1 MPRQEPQLPD
11 STRIES
17 ERETD
22 FPGRTPPD
30 LQRFRPRF
38 ILAFIGAVILL
49 ALAAYGIWNQ
59 QHTEA
64 LDQTR
69 AELDAVVTDK
79 SQQVAIWQEERVSDM
94 QLLLERESFRRTV
107 LQLLDGEDISLQQEE
122 NVTEFLQA
130 AVEQDRYD
138 AVQIVAADG
147 TVVVEA
153 GEARGGRFSE
163 AVSRTVESRQAYFS
177 NYRRMDGGD
186 QPVRFTLSIP
196 LLKGNAV
203 AGVLIAHIVPYGHF
217 YPLLTAWPTASP
229 TAELLL
235 VSADNGQVVF
245 ISQLLEAEA
254 PLALPRDT
262 PGLIGAQAILEK
274 GFFSG
279 VDYRGEPVLA
289 AARPVRFSP
298 WALVAKID
306 QQEVFA
312 PIDELAFHL
321 TGVFLLIL
329 LGMTVA
335 AASWWRKQQADFRA
349 FRYWTA
355 LRERAL
361 ARHFDYLTKYAND
374 IILLTD
380 NRGRIVEAN
389 DRAVEI
395 YGYGR
400 GGLLGRNWRDLCHQD
415 VTPLNRAS
423 SEPATSGEAKRYEN
437 IHWRADGSKFP
448 VEISA
453 RAIQVENA
461 IYQQAI
467 IRDITERKAAEAR
480 IRHLTNLYAALS
492 ETNQAIVR
500 EREQEFLLA
509 DICRIA
515 VEHGGFRI
523 AWIGMREDEQ
533 LRTAASYGDAAPR
546 SDLVLPLE
554 VEARGIPRLILNAMR
569 EDALQ
574 FSNDFGTE
582 PAAVDGQLMAAGLHS
597 GAALPLHQDGRPI
610 GVLAVGAGETGFFD
624 SELLELLNE
633 MAADISFAFD
643 NIQLEANRRQAEA
656 SLRESEHRYRQL
668 FNNMNSG
675 VALFRYRPESDEF
688 IFSDVN
694 KALERIEGID
704 RVNIIDRSLAETFP
718 GAVAIGISAALRR
731 VWQSGEPIHIEPRFY
746 RADSIQGWRESWVY
760 RLPTKEVVVVYDDVT
775 EQIEAMRALR
785 TSEERLRLALEGSRD
800 GFWDIDFESGQ
811 TYFSDRFTELFG
823 YAPEEV
829 GKDLD
834 SWEKLVHP
842 EDLPQ
847 VRAELEAHLKGE
859 VPQYRSEH
867 RIRTKSGQVVWVLA
881 RGLVVRRDSSG
892 QPLRMAGTLI
902 DITERKQVEERLR
915 LWAKVF
921 ESSSEGIFITDAQ
934 RRIVLVNDA
943 FSRITGYS
951 SAEAIGHDPHFLSS
965 GRHDHAFFQAIWET
979 IDEVGHWQGEIY
991 DRRKDGEVYPEWMT
1005 ISAVHDE
1012 QGKVINYVAM
1022 FSDISERKEAE
1033 ARIDFLARHDLLTG
1047 LPNRRLLREW
1057 LEQGIAHASQ
1067 EGYRLAV
1074 LTVGVDHFK
1083 TINESLGHAAG
1094 DQILRELGEKL
1105 PGCTASDDIV
1115 ARGGGD
1121 EFIVTL
1127 SRIKEPTDAVNF
1139 ANCIR
1144 DTLSTPFR
1152 IDATDVRMTTSIGV
1166 SVYPDDGND
1175 VEVLIRNSGAALYH
1189 AKAQGRNNMQFF
1201 IPELNVRAKDRLML
1215 ENNLRTAVE
1224 RDELTLYYQPQVNT
1238 MTQQLVGV
1246 EALLRWRRKEGM
1258 LMPSDFISV
1267 AEESGTMVAIGEW
1280 VLREA
1285 CRQQRVWADE
1295 NVDITMAINV
1305 SAVQFHRPDFP
1316 DLLARILRET
1326 GADPAC
1332 IEVEVT
1338 EGMLMRDVETTIH
1351 TLERLKA
1358 MGLGLAIDDFG
1369 TGYSSLSYLRRFPI
1383 DRLKVDQS
1391 FVRAMEFNPA
1401 DLTITEAII
1410 GLGKNLGLRVIAE
1423 GVETGSE
1430 FSLLQGLECE
1440 DVQGYYFARPMPAK
1454 ALSSWHREFISRQGK
1469 PR

>member
-1 MPRQEPQLPD
+1 MRGQEPQLPD
-11 STRIES
+11 STHIES
-17 ERETD
+17 ERDD
-22 FPGRTPPD
+22 FPGRPPD

-38 ILAFIGAVILL
+38 ILAFVGAVILL

-64 LDQTR
+64 LEQTW
-69 AELDAVVTDK
+69 AELDAVVSNK
-79 SQQVAIWQEERVSDM
+79 SQQVTIWQEDRVSDM
-94 QLLLERESFRRTV
+94 QLLLERESFRRTA
-107 LQLLDGEDISLQQEE
+107 LQLLDGEDISLQQEG
-122 NVTEFLQA
+122 NLTESLQA
-130 AVEQDRYD
+130 LAEQDRYET
-138 AVQIVAADG
+138 VQIVAADG

-153 GEARGGRFSE
+153 GEVRGGRFSE
-163 AVSRTVESRQAYFS
+163 DVDRTVESRQVYFS
-177 NYRRMDGGD
+177 NYRRTDGGD

-203 AGVLIAHIVPYGHF
+203 AGVLIVHIVPYVHF

-262 PGLIGAQAILEK
+262 PGIVGAQAILEE

-289 AARPVRFSP
+289 ATRPVRFSP

-306 QQEVFA
+306 QKEVFA

-321 TGVFLLIL
+321 TGIFLLIL

-389 DRAVEI
+389 DRAVET

-400 GGLLGRNWRDLCHQD
+400 DGLLGRHWGDLCHQG
-415 VTPLNRAS
+415 VTPLNRV
-423 SEPATSGEAKRYEN
+423 SGEPPTPGEAERYEN
-437 IHWRADGSKFP
+437 VHWRADGSEFP
-448 VEISA
+448 VEVSA
-453 RAIQVENA
+453 RAIQVEEA
-461 IYQQAI
+461 VYLQAI
-467 IRDITERKAAEAR
+467 VRDITERKTAEAR

-500 EREQEFLLA
+500 ERDREYLLA

-515 VEHGGFRI
+515 VDYGGFRV
-523 AWIGMREDEQ
+523 AWIGMREDER
-533 LRTAASYGDAAPR
+533 LYTAASYGDIAPC
-546 SDLVLPLE
+546 SDLVLSLE
-554 VEARGIPRLILNAMR
+554 AEVTGIPRLILGAMR

-574 FSNDFGTE
+574 FSNDFGAE
-582 PAAVDGQLMAAGLHS
+582 PAAVDGQVLVAAGGLRS
-597 GAALPLHQDGRPI
+597 GAALPLRQGGQPV
-610 GVLAVGAGETGFFD
+610 GVLAVCARESGFFD
-624 SELLELLNE
+624 AELLELLNE
-633 MAADISFAFD
+633 MALDISFAFD
-643 NIQLEANRRQAEA
+643 SFQLEANRRQAEA
-656 SLRESEHRYRQL
+656 ALRESEYRYRQL

-675 VALFRYRPESDEF
+675 VAVFQYRPERDDF
-688 IFSDVN
+688 VFSDVN
-694 KALERIEGID
+694 KALERIEGAN
-704 RVNIIDRSLAETFP
+704 RVDVIDRSLADAFP
-718 GAVAIGISAALRR
+718 GADAIGIPSALRR
-731 VWQSGEPIHIEPRFY
+731 VWQSGEPLHLEPQFY
-746 RADSIQGWRESWVY
+746 RDDDTRGWREIWLY
-760 RLPTKEVVVVYDDVT
+760 RLPTNEVVVVYDDVT

-785 TSEERLRLALEGSRD
+785 SSEERLRLALEGSRD
-800 GFWDIDFESGQ
+800 GFWDIDFETGQ
-811 TYFSDRFTELFG
+811 SYFSERFTELFG
-823 YAPEEV
+823 YAPDELN
-829 GKDLD
+829 KDLG
-834 SWEKLVHP
+834 SWEQLIHP

-847 VRAELEAHLKGE
+847 VKAALEAHLKGE

-867 RIRTKSGQVVWVLA
+867 RIQTKSGRVAWVLA
-881 RGLVVRRDSSG
+881 RGLVVRRGRDG
-892 QPLRMAGTLI
+892 RPLRMAGTLI

-921 ESSSEGIFITDAQ
+921 ESSSEGIFITDAE

-943 FSRITGYS
+943 FSRVTGYS
-951 SAEAIGHDPHFLSS
+951 PAEAIGHDPHFLSS

-991 DRRKDGEVYPEWMT
+991 DRRKDGEIYPEWMA

-1057 LEQGIAHASQ
+1057 LEQAIAHASR
-1067 EGYRLAV
+1067 EGYRMAV

-1083 TINESLGHAAG
+1083 TINESLGHGAG

-1139 ANCIR
+1139 ANCVR
-1144 DTLSTPFR
+1144 DTLSTPFG
-1152 IDATDVRMTTSIGV
+1152 IDGTDVRMTTSIGV

-1201 IPELNVRAKDRLML
+1201 IPELNARARDRLVL

-1238 MTQQLVGV
+1238 VTQQLVGV
-1246 EALLRWRRKEGM
+1246 EALLRWRRKEGIV
-1258 LMPSDFISV
+1258 MPSDFISV

-1285 CRQQRVWADE
+1285 CRQQRVWADDG
-1295 NVDITMAINV
+1295 VHITMAINV

-1316 DLLARILRET
+1316 DLFARILRET

-1338 EGMLMRDVETTIH
+1338 EGMLMRDVETTIR

-1358 MGLGLAIDDFG
+1358 MGLGLSIDDFG

-1391 FVRAMEFNPA
+1391 FVRSMELNPA

-1430 FSLLQGLECE
+1430 FSLLRGLECE

-1454 ALSSWHREFISRQGK
+1454 ALSGWHREFTSRHGK
-1469 PR
+1469 PH